1 MLLRR
6 RIPFDVSSGRMMESD
21 RPRRYRSVGARAIRT
36 SASVHTVRS
45 YVLISYRSRHRKKKN
60 NAGFLK
66 KTPKVFDPPPPP
78 ECRHKSM
85 AGFVTSGS
93 GWVGPSA
100 RAHTK
105 GGGKTPLRAGAVSP
119 GPLKILTIQFP
130 ETVGSRRHFDA
141 LTRLSTVGRNLADIF
156 NPDHGYP
163 PIRVL
168 SMDTTRVM
176 RNAQPG
182 EKKPKKYVSAR
193 LHGAVRHLP
202 VSQNLPPLPLR
213 CVLVVGGRKL
223 VRIVLAAQRRSSK

>member
-45 YVLISYRSRHRKKKN
+45 YVLISYRSRHRKKKDN
-60 NAGFLK
+60 DGFLK
-66 KTPKVFDPPPPP
+66 KSPKVFEPPPPP
-78 ECRHKSM
+78 EGRHKSM

-141 LTRLSTVGRNLADIF
+141 LTRLSTGVVISRIYST
-156 NPDHGYP
+156 PT
-163 PIRVL
+163 
-168 SMDTTRVM
+168 MDTLPFAYLAWIRHVLCAMQCPAGGKETQKVCLSTLTRGRATFARVAKSSPAPTPM
-176 RNAQPG
+176 R
-182 EKKPKKYVSAR
+182 
-193 LHGAVRHLP
+193 
-202 VSQNLPPLPLR
+202 
-213 CVLVVGGRKL
+213 VGGGGSETGKNCTGGPT
-223 VRIVLAAQRRSSK
+223 

>member
-1 MLLRR
+1 
-6 RIPFDVSSGRMMESD
+6 ME
-21 RPRRYRSVGARAIRT
+21 
-36 SASVHTVRS
+36 
-45 YVLISYRSRHRKKKN
+45 RKKDN
-60 NAGFLK
+60 DGFLK
-66 KTPKVFDPPPPP
+66 KSPKVFEPPPP
-78 ECRHKSM
+78 RNV
-85 AGFVTSGS
+85 VTNRWPDSSPPGR
-93 GWVGPSA
+93 VGLDLP

-182 EKKPKKYVSAR
+182 GKETQKVCLSTLTRGRATFAR
-193 LHGAVRHLP
+193 VAKSSPAPTPMR
-202 VSQNLPPLPLR
+202 
-213 CVLVVGGRKL
+213 VGGGWGSETGKNCTGGPT
-223 VRIVLAAQRRSSK
+223 